1 MKKII
6 PAIDLYNGNAVRLY
20 QGDFNKI
27 KIYHRNPVE
36 LLKSFLSLGVDLVHV
51 VNLNGVRPRNFKG
64 NDNFKVIKSLI
75 DEANNWGSKIELG
88 GGIRTIDTI
97 DKLLDWGLYKFIIGT
112 LAVENPTLLNKFIL
126 NYRDQ
131 MIVALDFLKGHL
143 KIKGWTEES
152 NRSLDSYFLK
162 LEDQGV
168 SHFIITD
175 ISRDGTLSG
184 VNIASYKKISSI
196 KQDNTKIIASGGIIN
211 ESDVHK
217 VLQYTDGVIIGK
229 ALYSNNIS
237 SKSLQNLIV
246 NYNPTNLTK
255 RVIPCLDVKDG
266 RVVKGVQF
274 NNLQDSGDPVE
285 LAKFYNDEGADELV
299 FLDISATLEGRK
311 SMLSTIHSVAEEVYI
326 PLTVGGGIK
335 TIEDMTAI
343 IKAGAEKVSINSA
356 AIKNPDLITKGAK
369 KFGSQCI
376 VVAIDAKK
384 KGESWEVYSH
394 SGSKPTGI
402 DVLEWVKIVVEKGA
416 GELLVTSIDRDG
428 TNIGYDIELIRAI
441 TNIVSVPV
449 IASGGAGTKEH
460 FIDAINNGAEAV
472 LAASLFHY
480 NRMKIQDLKD
490 FLGNHNIMI
499 RK

>member
-1 MKKII
+1 VKKII
-6 PAIDLYNGNAVRLY
+6 PAIDLYNGNAVRLF
-20 QGDFNKI
+20 QGDFNKT

-36 LLKSFLSLGVDLVHV
+36 LLKSFLSLGVELVHV
-51 VNLNGVRPRNFKG
+51 VNLNGARSGNFKQ
-64 NDNFKVIKSLI
+64 NVNFKVIKSLLE
-75 DEANNWGSKIELG
+75 EAIKWGSKIQLG
-88 GGIRTIDTI
+88 GGIRTVETI
-97 DKLLDWGLYKFIIGT
+97 DKLLDWGLHKFIIGT
-112 LAVENPTLLNKFIL
+112 IAVENPTLLKKFII

-143 KIKGWTEES
+143 KIKGWSEES
-152 NRSLDSYFLK
+152 NRSLDSHFLK

-175 ISRDGTLSG
+175 ISRDGTLNG
-184 VNIASYKKISSI
+184 INHALYKKLSSI
-196 KQDNTKIIASGGIIN
+196 KQDKTKIVASGGIIN
-211 ESDVHK
+211 ESDIHK

-229 ALYSNNIS
+229 ALYSKNIS

-246 NYNPTNLTK
+246 KYNLTNLTK

-299 FLDISATLEGRK
+299 FLDISATIEGRK
-311 SMLSTIHSVAEEVYI
+311 SMLSTIRSVAEEVYI

-335 TIEDMTAI
+335 SIEDMIAI

-356 AIKNPDLITKGAK
+356 AIKDPNLITKGAK

-376 VVAIDAKK
+376 VVAIDAKR
-384 KGESWEVYSH
+384 KGQSWEVFSH
-394 SGSKPTGI
+394 SGTKSTGL
-402 DVLEWVKIVVEKGA
+402 DVLEWAKLTVDKGA
-416 GELLVTSIDRDG
+416 GELLVTSMDRDG
-428 TNIGYDIELIRAI
+428 TNKGYDLDLIRAI
-441 TNIVSVPV
+441 TDIVSVPV
-449 IASGGAGTKEH
+449 IASGGAGNKDH
-460 FIDAINNGAEAV
+460 FIKAVNSGAEAV

-480 NRMKIQDLKD
+480 NILRIKDLKEYMNTHD
-490 FLGNHNIMI
+490 VLVRI
-499 RK
+499 